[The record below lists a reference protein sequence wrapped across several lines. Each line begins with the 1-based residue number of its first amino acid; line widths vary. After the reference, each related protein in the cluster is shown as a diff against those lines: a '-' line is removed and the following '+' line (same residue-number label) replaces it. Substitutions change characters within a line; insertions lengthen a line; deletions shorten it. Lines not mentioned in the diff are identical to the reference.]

1 MENIAW
7 LSDKATIEELKSILF
22 GLNYQ
27 SDKYA
32 LGLEDDAI
40 VIVKVSQW

>member
-1 MENIAW
+1 METIAW
-7 LSDKATIEELKSILF
+7 LSDKCTVDDLKSILF

-27 SDKYA
+27 DEKYA

-40 VIVKVSQW
+40 VIVKVKQ